1 MEYLLVHFPAS
12 RRVLV
17 DGNDQGRTDETLELE
32 RGTYIV
38 TLSPPLDYKP
48 KKRKVALK
56 RTSPVSPLEIRF
68 AKRNASDK

>member
-1 MEYLLVHFPAS
+1 MEYLFVHFS
-12 RRVLV
+12 ETRRVLIN
-17 DGNDQGRTDETLELE
+17 GTDQGRTDETLELE

-38 TLSPPLDYKP
+38 TLAPPHDYKP

-68 AKRNASDK
+68 AKT

>member
-1 MEYLLVHFPAS
+1 MEYLLVHFPEP
-12 RRVLV
+12 RRVLIN
-17 DGNDQGRTDETLELE
+17 GTDQGRTNAMLELE

-38 TLSPPLDYKP
+38 TLAPPQDYKP

-68 AKRNASDK
+68 AKA